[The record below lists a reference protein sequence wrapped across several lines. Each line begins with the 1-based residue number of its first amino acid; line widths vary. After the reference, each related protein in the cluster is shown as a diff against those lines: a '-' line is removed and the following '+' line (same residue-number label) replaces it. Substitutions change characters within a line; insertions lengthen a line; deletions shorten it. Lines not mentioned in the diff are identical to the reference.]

1 MASRRPG
8 GCATIVAFDELK
20 HLVLAELEFD
30 PEVDASM
37 IGVTAVDGVVT
48 LTGHVA
54 NYAEKWTAEKIAKRV
69 LGVKAVANEIEVA
82 LDLDDTRDDTDI
94 VRSAVNALTWN
105 ASVPNGHVKPVV
117 THGWI
122 ALEGQVEW
130 NFQKRAAEDAVKNL
144 RGIRG
149 VTNEI
154 VVTPHAHAGDVKQ
167 KIEAAF
173 RRSAEI
179 DSHNIVVE
187 TTDSSVTLRGVVRS
201 WAEHEDAL
209 NAAWAAPGVTRVLD
223 RISIRV

>member
-1 MASRRPG
+1 MSRTTP
-8 GCATIVAFDELK
+8 
-20 HLVLAELEFD
+20 
-30 PEVDASM
+30 
-37 IGVTAVDGVVT
+37 
-48 LTGHVA
+48 
-54 NYAEKWTAEKIAKRV
+54 
-69 LGVKAVANEIEVA
+69 
-82 LDLDDTRDDTDI
+82 
-94 VRSAVNALTWN
+94 RSGLPRR
-105 ASVPNGHVKPVV
+105 SPS
-117 THGWI
+117 GWI

-167 KIEAAF
+167 NIEAAF

-187 TTDSSVTLRGVVRS
+187 TSDSSVTLRGVVRS

-209 NAAWAAPGVTRVLD
+209 NAAWAAPGVTKVLD
-223 RISIRV
+223 RSPFECETHAAGQRNGPGGDAWPFSFRSGGFLNARGTCESTPEDFAWHVNVTPWRSAPRSTRCTSRRRGVRRGRGSGGRSSRRRPACRCGSR